1 MTSRAAAG
9 LPATGG
15 HPPVTLRSM
24 PLLLAA
30 GACGLVSAAL
40 LSPGLI
46 AGPSLDAAVFALAGS
61 LLRQGQLPYVDVWDH
76 KPPGIYVVDAAAQ
89 SALPWVDPWVASWL
103 ASVVLIALTGV
114 LVTATL
120 RRIGLRW
127 EAIVAGVAT
136 SAAAAQHIVSLG
148 GGLTESAAIL
158 PAAAALWL
166 ATGAGGARRLLLAG
180 VAAGLAVLTSIPA
193 LAVVAAVAVAAWR
206 RPDRWRALAAAAGGA
221 LVAGILAVALL
232 GMAGALPDAL
242 DAVVGYSAAFHALS
256 TGGGTGAQAAGA
268 LLSLVFLLVPAGLG
282 ALAVRQADDRTR
294 TLVGACLAW
303 IVLGLV
309 LFVAEGRFETHY
321 AAVLAVP
328 LGVLAG
334 IGLRQAAAMAARSR
348 AMAYG
353 PLAAGLAISA
363 LVVGANLPT
372 MMRPTSAETD
382 RTRATARLVDEQT
395 LAGDTIFVWGNEPQV
410 YLWSGRLPASRYVY
424 AYPLTTPGY
433 STAARVADLV
443 AELQRHPPA
452 LIVDAGSFGE
462 GTAGLPPLLVPR
474 PVDNQDPRTLDLIE
488 PLRQLVRSRY
498 ALLTDVDGWPVYV
511 LSGSGAG

>member
-1 MTSRAAAG
+1 
-9 LPATGG
+9 
-15 HPPVTLRSM
+15 M

-61 LLRQGQLPYVDVWDH
+61 LLRQGQLPYVDFWDH

-103 ASVVLIALTGV
+103 ASVVLVALTGV

-127 EAIVAGVAT
+127 EAIAAGVAT
-136 SAAAAQHIVSLG
+136 SAAAAQHIASLG

-166 ATGAGGARRLLLAG
+166 ATGAGGTRRFLLAG
-180 VAAGLAVLTSIPA
+180 VAAGAAVLTSIPA

-206 RPDRWRALAAAAGGA
+206 RPDRWRAMTTSVGGA
-221 LVAGILAVALL
+221 LVAGLLAMAVL
-232 GMAGALPDAL
+232 GVAGALPDAL
-242 DAVVGYSAAFHALS
+242 DAVVGYSAVFHALS
-256 TGGGTGAQAAGA
+256 TGGGNGAQAAGA

-282 ALAVRQADDRTR
+282 ALAVRQAADDRTR

-334 IGLRQAAAMAARSR
+334 LGLRQAAAMAARSR

-382 RTRATARLVDEQT
+382 RTRATARLIDEET
-395 LAGDTIFVWGNEPQV
+395 RSGNTIFVWGNEPQV

-433 STAARVADLV
+433 STAAQVADLA

-462 GTAGLPPLLVPR
+462 GTVGLPPLLVPR
-474 PVDNQDPRTLDLIE
+474 PVDSQDPRTLDLIE

-498 ALLTDVDGWPVYV
+498 ALLADVDGWPVYV
-511 LSGSGAG
+511 LSGSGTG